1 MKGVTV
7 TDQASPVRALYGF
20 ERTYFEKL
28 RLAAQV
34 IMDAGSDLTFVSD
47 PLEAELAIFKDR
59 VELMLLLHDAT
70 ASEFLS
76 NGETAH
82 T

>member
-1 MKGVTV
+1 V
-7 TDQASPVRALYGF
+7 TDKASPTLALYGF

-34 IMDAGSDLTFVSD
+34 IIDAGSDLDFVSD
-47 PLEAELAIFKDR
+47 PLEAELGIFKDH
-59 VELMLLLHDAT
+59 VELMLLLPEADDT
-70 ASEFLS
+70 P
-76 NGETAH
+76 H

>member
-7 TDQASPVRALYGF
+7 TDQASPARALYGF

-34 IMDAGSDLTFVSD
+34 IIDAGSDLDFVSD
-47 PLEAELAIFKDR
+47 PLEAELVIFKDR
-59 VELMLLLHDAT
+59 VELMLLLPDA
-70 ASEFLS
+70 AAGELLS
-76 NGETAH
+76 NGDAAH